1 MKIQILMAAPLK
13 EPGTKSS
20 IDDYLRRAQSRF
32 PASFL
37 SIKGE
42 KIPPRTAPD
51 KALQK
56 EAKRLLEKVPT
67 HHVIVAMCAEGKT
80 MSSQRFSQWMSEQA
94 DLGRNGITF
103 IIGSAY
109 GLHQD
114 LVQKADL
121 RLSLSPM
128 TLPHQHAALILSEQI
143 YRATAIL
150 SGAPYHK

>member
-13 EPGTKSS
+13 EPGIKSS
-20 IDDYLRRAQSRF
+20 IDDYLRRAGARF

-42 KIPPRTAPD
+42 KIPPRTPPD
-51 KALQK
+51 KFLQK
-56 EAKRLLEKVPT
+56 EAKRLLEKVPPN
-67 HHVIVAMCAEGKT
+67 HVLVAMCAEGKT
-80 MSSQRFSQWMSEQA
+80 MPSEGFAQWISAQA
-94 DLGRNGITF
+94 DSGRGGITF
-103 IIGSAY
+103 VIGSAY
-109 GLHQD
+109 GLHPD
-114 LVQKADL
+114 LVQKAQL

-143 YRATAIL
+143 YRGTAIM